1 MLSRSV
7 SLLQQL
13 TTTNN
18 SRRYLS
24 LKQLNPIINRNL
36 AWFAGQSTKKT
47 FGGRLKRRLKNFLI
61 ITVVGFGTYY
71 GVSSYRRYRWFN
83 EISDSDKTM
92 GTKPRV
98 VVLGTGWGAVPL
110 LKHIDTEKYE
120 VVCVSPRNYFLMT
133 PLLPSVSV
141 GTVETRTVIES
152 IRSLIGPR
160 IKYVE
165 AHCVSVDPK
174 AKVISCNTD
183 GEQPIS
189 RGDDVKTILIP
200 SRRAGGS
207 SSRIIKDS
215 TRVRPSFDMKYDIL
229 VVSVGSENNTFNTP
243 GVEEHAHFL
252 KEILDARRIRS
263 AISDAFESAMTP
275 TQTPAE
281 RKRLLHFVI
290 VGGGPTGVEFAAE
303 LADLVREDLQIYFPR
318 LVANDV
324 KITLIEALD
333 HILSM
338 MDKQISDYTERH
350 FHRENIDV
358 LMNTFVKEVKQR
370 EVVVQLKGSDELKS
384 IPCSV
389 VVWATGIKPR
399 ALTNKLREI
408 IGLDIQSNR
417 MGLLTDQYLRVKGVA
432 DGSIFA
438 IGDCATI
445 QIPKL
450 VDRFQL
456 LFEEADTERRGTL
469 DLQQFRAL
477 VERKIA
483 EFPQLEII
491 SKSIEKAFEEAD
503 KDKSA
508 TLTLAELHSALEKA
522 DTKNRVLPATAQV
535 ASQEGS
541 FVADLLN
548 QLNDIQSN
556 NYEQQNLK
564 PFRYKHMGS
573 LAYVG
578 GDEAVVDFTGSK
590 PILDMFNLK
599 PISGRSAA
607 YLWKS
612 FYLTEMFTGRTKILL
627 AFDWV
632 RTQFFGR
639 DISRY

>member
-13 TTTNN
+13 AKTND

-36 AWFAGQSTKKT
+36 AWFSGQSTKKT
-47 FGGRLKRRLKNFLI
+47 FGERLKRRLKNFLI
-61 ITVVGFGTYY
+61 VTVIGFGTYY
-71 GVSSYRRYRWFN
+71 GF
-83 EISDSDKTM
+83 T
-92 GTKPRV
+92 
-98 VVLGTGWGAVPL
+98 TGWGAVPL

-120 VVCVSPRNYFLMT
+120 AVCVSPRNYFLMT
-133 PLLPSVSV
+133 PLLPPVSV

-152 IRSLIGPR
+152 IRSLIEPR
-160 IKYVE
+160 VKYVE

-183 GEQPIS
+183 GEQPVS

-215 TRVRPSFDMKYDIL
+215 GESIHSFFLNIYLARVRPSLDMKYDIL
-229 VVSVGSENNTFNTP
+229 VGSVGSENNTFNTP
-243 GVEEHAHFL
+243 GIEEHAHFL
-252 KEILDARRIRS
+252 KEVLDARRIRS

-275 TQTPAE
+275 TQTPAK
-281 RKRLLHFVI
+281 RKRLLHFVV

-324 KITLIEALD
+324 KIALIEALD

-338 MDKQISDYTERH
+338 RDKQISDYTERH

-358 LMNTFVKEVKQR
+358 LMNTFVKEVKQH

-408 IGLDIQSNR
+408 IG
-417 MGLLTDQYLRVKGVA
+417 VA

-438 IGDCATI
+438 IRDCATI

-450 VDRFQL
+450 
-456 LFEEADTERRGTL
+456 
-469 DLQQFRAL
+469 
-477 VERKIA
+477 K
-483 EFPQLEII
+483 FPQLEII

-503 KDKSA
+503 KDKSG
-508 TLTLAELHSALEKA
+508 TLTLAELHSALGKA
-522 DTKNRVLPATAQV
+522 DTKIRALPATAQV

-548 QLNDIQSN
+548 QLKDTQSN
-556 NYEQQNLK
+556 NYEQKNLK
-564 PFRYKHMGS
+564 SFRYKHMGS

-599 PISGRSAA
+599 PLSGRSAA

-612 FYLTEMFTGRTKILL
+612 FYLTEMFTGRTKTLL